1 MITKNFR
8 LNALANQYSAAVY
21 EHVRQQNG
29 GDFFIVDSGGLALR
43 IEIVG
48 GVSGVRGL
56 VDAYYLEAVKLNYPQ
71 WEKLAVQLLTKCLE
85 GDGLTRPGREF
96 WQSMA
101 NDIGSTVAG
110 NGGPF
115 NAVTLTLYAK

>member
-21 EHVRQQNG
+21 DHVKQQNG
-29 GDFFIVDSGGLALR
+29 GDFFIVDAGEIPLR

-56 VDAYYLEAVKLNYPQ
+56 VDAYYLEALKLNLLQ
-71 WEKLAVQLLTKCLE
+71 WEKIAIGMLTKCLE
-85 GDGLTRPGREF
+85 GKNLTQTGREI
-96 WQSMA
+96 WESMSS
-101 NDIGSTVAG
+101 DMGSTVAG
-110 NGGPF
+110 GEQ
-115 NAVTLTLYAK
+115 